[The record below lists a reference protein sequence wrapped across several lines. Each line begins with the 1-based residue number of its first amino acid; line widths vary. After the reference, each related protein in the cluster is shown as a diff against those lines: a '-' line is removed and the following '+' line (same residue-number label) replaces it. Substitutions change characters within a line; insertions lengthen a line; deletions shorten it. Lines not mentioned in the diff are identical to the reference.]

1 MKVAKVY
8 QPIKEITRKA
18 NDSDTHVTIPEW
30 NQNSIKLI
38 PNDQVTIQIHWTSP
52 METMCF
58 PNYWKQRG
66 GDSEPPCQYVVK
78 NGNPPNLWAEG
89 GGSYFI
95 VNH

>member
-8 QPIKEITRKA
+8 LPIKEIIRKA
-18 NDSDTHVTIPEW
+18 NDLDTHVTIPEW

-38 PNDQVTIQIHWTSP
+38 PNDQVTIQIHWTPP

-58 PNYWKQRG
+58 ANYWKQRG

-78 NGNPPNLWAEG
+78 NRNPPNLWVG